1 MFGQNGT
8 WRKRLIGGFLITDGA
23 PSFKQQASSLT
34 SIKLQDIMGVEREG
48 NMIIDRT
55 PTEGAVRISST
66 INNHL
71 VTRVYY
77 FMTKKEAVQSFKEEF
92 NEKENRP

>member
-1 MFGQNGT
+1 MAQTSYRWFFNHRRSAKLQAASS
-8 WRKRLIGGFLITDGA
+8 GA
-23 PSFKQQASSLT
+23 TFQSLT
-34 SIKLQDIMGVEREG
+34 SFKLQDIMGVEREG

>member
-1 MFGQNGT
+1 MEHGTRLEDKIFGV
-8 WRKRLIGGFLITDGA
+8 

-55 PTEGAVRISST
+55 PTEGAVRISSS

-77 FMTKKEAVQSFKEEF
+77 FMTEEEAIESFKEEF
-92 NEKENRP
+92 NAYRNNDKSR

>member
-1 MFGQNGT
+1 MGSFPPSLLTKEHGARLEDKIFGASSSKLQ
-8 WRKRLIGGFLITDGA
+8 A
-23 PSFKQQASSLT
+23 PSLT
-34 SIKLQDIMGVEREG
+34 SFKLQDIMGVEREG

-55 PTEGAVRISST
+55 PTEGAVRISSS

-77 FMTKKEAVQSFKEEF
+77 FMTEEEAIESFKEEF
-92 NEKENRP
+92 HE

>member
-1 MFGQNGT
+1 
-8 WRKRLIGGFLITDGA
+8 
-23 PSFKQQASSLT
+23 
-34 SIKLQDIMGVEREG
+34 MGVEREG

-55 PTEGAVRISST
+55 PTEGAVRISSN

-77 FMTKKEAVQSFKEEF
+77 FMTEEEAIESFKEEF
-92 NEKENRP
+92 NAYRNNDKSR

>member
-1 MFGQNGT
+1 MALV
-8 WRKRLIGGFLITDGA
+8 WRTNIFGA

-55 PTEGAVRISST
+55 PTEGAVRISSN

-77 FMTKKEAVQSFKEEF
+77 FMTKKEAIQSFREEF
-92 NEKENRP
+92 HDSIKEKRL